1 MTMKNVLSFAA
12 FGVIIVFAIGYLG
25 SFGLRV
31 RPPAGTHLS
40 MAVPDTNDLNVGA
53 NVLLRGVSIGK
64 VTGIKAGTE
73 DATVDFYVDAAYD
86 IPVDSDVRI
95 ENLSALG
102 ETYIGLSP
110 RTNDGPMLK
119 DGQRIATESIT
130 LPPSIS
136 QLATSV
142 VRVLNQLDPEQLK
155 RILGEADAALPDPV
169 AVEPN
174 LSRASMLLNSTA
186 KGMHGRGQEVLGNF
200 QTLLQNAGWVGP
212 ALADVQHPLRGLG
225 EGLRDSYNMLARAAI
240 WDNPETIKQTGYLL
254 DRIQHFLDDRGS
266 DIKVLSEAL
275 QPKVEGISG
284 ALMNFDSAQILTNM
298 LAAYPEDGAITLHV
312 AIPEG

>member
-1 MTMKNVLSFAA
+1 MTIKNVLSFAG
-12 FGVIIVFAIGYLG
+12 FGMIIVFAVGYLG

-31 RPPAGTHLS
+31 GAPAGTHLS

-53 NVLLRGVSIGK
+53 NVLLRGVSVGK
-64 VTGIKAGTE
+64 VTRIESGVAS
-73 DATVDFYVDAAYD
+73 ATVDFYVDAAHD
-86 IPVDSDVRI
+86 IPVDSDVHI

-142 VRVLNQLDPEQLK
+142 VRVLNQLDPDQLK
-155 RILGEADAALPDPV
+155 RVLNEADAALPDPV
-169 AVEPN
+169 AVAPN
-174 LSRASMLLNSTA
+174 LARASMLLNNTA
-186 KGMHGRGQEVLGNF
+186 MGMQGRGQEVLDNF
-200 QTLLQNAGWVGP
+200 QVLLQNAGWVGP
-212 ALADVQHPLRGLG
+212 ALADVQQPLRRLG
-225 EGLRDSYNMLARAAI
+225 VGLREAYNQLARAAI
-240 WDNPETIKQTGYLL
+240 WDNPENIQKTGHLL
-254 DRIQHFLDDRGS
+254 DRVQGFLDTRGS
-266 DIKVLSEAL
+266 DIKVLSQAL

-312 AIPEG
+312 TIPEG